1 MTLSKESIEKFKRIY
16 KDEHGQDLTD
26 QEAYEMGSRLV
37 GFFDILWKCSIEDS
51 KRKARLKKEPDGFP
65 AEGDRSCAVCKQM
78 INSSNGWYDW
88 YGFTCLL
95 CRKAIKDGVIPTFV
109 CTEYDSYFKTWQF
122 EKFGLKSPTVR
133 KMVRT
138 GELKARI
145 VLNEAGKPH
154 EYIFLKKENPQ
165 YREFHNANWKSYQR
179 HRAKV
184 ADAWSRK
191 MKAEMLAE
199 HEKML
204 KKTRRKLTKTY
215 SN

>member
-1 MTLSKESIEKFKRIY
+1 MALSKESIEEFKKIY
-16 KDEHGQDLTD
+16 KDEHGKDLTD
-26 QEAYEMGSRLV
+26 QDAYEMGSRLV
-37 GFFDILWKCSIEDS
+37 GLFDVLWKCSVEDS
-51 KRKARLKKEPDGFP
+51 KRKQRLKKEPEGFP
-65 AEGDRSCAVCKQM
+65 VEDTRSCAVCRQS
-78 INSSNGWYDW
+78 INASNGWYDW

-165 YREFHNANWKSYQR
+165 YREFHNANWKSHQR
-179 HRAKV
+179 NRAKV
-184 ADAWSRK
+184 ADAHGRE
-191 MKAEMLAE
+191 MKAKMLAE
-199 HEKML
+199 KEKIE
-204 KKTRRKLTKTY
+204 KKYRKKLTKTY
-215 SN
+215 PN

>member
-1 MTLSKESIEKFKRIY
+1 MTLSKESIEEFKKIY

-37 GFFDILWKCSIEDS
+37 GLFDILWKCSTEDS

-95 CRKAIKDGVIPTFV
+95 CRKAIKDGVVPTFV
-109 CTEYDSYFKTWQF
+109 CTEYDSYFKIWQF
-122 EKFGLKSPTVR
+122 EKFGFKSPTVR

-179 HRAKV
+179 HRSKV

-204 KKTRRKLTKTY
+204 TKTRQKLTKTY

>member
-1 MTLSKESIEKFKRIY
+1 MMVSKKCVDELKEIY
-16 KDEHGQDLTD
+16 KEKHDEDLSD
-26 QEAYEMGSRLV
+26 SEAQEAADNLV

-65 AEGDRSCAVCKQM
+65 AEGDRSCAVCRQS
-78 INSSNGWYDW
+78 INASNGWYDW

-95 CRKAIKDGVIPTFV
+95 CHKAIKHGVVPTFV

-133 KMVRT
+133 KMVRN

-154 EYIFLKKENPQ
+154 EYIFLKKENLE
-165 YREFHNANWKSYQR
+165 YREFHNPSFKSYQR
-179 HRAKV
+179 NRVKV
-184 ADAWSRK
+184 ARRWSRE
-191 MKAEMLAE
+191 MKEKLLAE
-199 HEKML
+199 REKTL
-204 KKTRRKLTKTY
+204 AKIRGT
-215 SN
+215 

>member
-1 MTLSKESIEKFKRIY
+1 MTLSKESIEEFKRIY

-65 AEGDRSCAVCKQM
+65 AEGDRSCSVCKQM

-122 EKFGLKSPTVR
+122 EKFGFKSPTVR

-165 YREFHNANWKSYQR
+165 YREFHNPNWKSYQR

-184 ADAWSRK
+184 ADAWGRK

-199 HEKML
+199 KEKIE
-204 KKTRRKLTKTY
+204 KKYRRKLTKTY